1 MISNYLVILNLPLY
15 SILGIVAVLLNID
28 MGAIV
33 SMYLNYGVV
42 ESVTMLIAV
51 VALILFVR
59 E

>member
-1 MISNYLVILNLPLY
+1 MIPNYLVILNLPLY

-42 ESVTMLIAV
+42 ESITMLIAV

>member
-1 MISNYLVILNLPLY
+1 MIPNYLVILNLPLY